1 MLKFK
6 FDVNEALKRQ
16 YKISEIIKQG
26 KISSATL
33 DRIRK
38 GKVPAA
44 ESINALCLLLRCQ
57 PGDLLECIFT
67 DEEKIKYF

>member
-6 FDVNEALKRQ
+6 FDVIQALKEK
-16 YKISEIIKQG
+16 YKISEITKEG
-26 KISSATL
+26 KISAAAL

-38 GKVPAA
+38 GKIPAA

-57 PGDLLECIFT
+57 PCDLLECVPT
-67 DEEKIKYF
+67 DDEKIKYF

>member
-6 FDVNEALKRQ
+6 FDVIQALKEQ
-16 YKISEIIKQG
+16 YKISEITKEG
-26 KISSATL
+26 KISAAAL

-38 GKVPAA
+38 GKIPAA

-57 PGDLLECIFT
+57 PGDLLECVFT
-67 DEEKIKYF
+67 DDEKIKYF

>member
-6 FDVNEALKRQ
+6 FDVIRALKEQ
-16 YKISEIIKQG
+16 YKISEITKQG
-26 KISSATL
+26 KISAAAL

-38 GKVPAA
+38 GKIPAA

-57 PGDLLECIFT
+57 PGDMLECIPT
-67 DEEKIKYF
+67 DDEKIKYF

>member
-6 FDVNEALKRQ
+6 FDVIQALKEQ
-16 YKISEIIKQG
+16 YKISEITKRG
-26 KISSATL
+26 KISAAAL

-67 DEEKIKYF
+67 DDEKIKYF